1 MLHETKVSDAKKYE
15 IQILGDKFRV
25 RLKRNQ
31 HDYVGVRRTVRE
43 QAVQDAERLV
53 VAADISIPALE
64 AEVERLNQESGTK
77 EEALE
82 NAVAEAMRHW
92 LERGS
97 TSETRDVSR
106 KLQTRMRRVKRGDDQ
121 DVLFAA
127 AKMMVDEYLK
137 MKQFAKDN
145 PAQWLSDLDGYMSDY
160 VSSPRGT
167 SGLQYPFWRTGLRN
181 LGNSCFLNA
190 VVQCMVNC
198 QSLRKDLCETHLMG
212 PLRKRM
218 EELTQRLLSEKWDCI
233 APYDLLNQIYLTD
246 WVKFPPGRSADC
258 SDCLEY
264 LCSDCL
270 EYLLDKCISR
280 RDLYVSSPEATGREG
295 TVEAPEELTG
305 FVSL

>member
-1 MLHETKVSDAKKYE
+1 MPVQSRDGKHRARLQVAGQRHECPWRQSLAAAESDMEALEKARDASADIAAVVAMLHETKASHAKKYE

-53 VAADISIPALE
+53 AAADISIPALE

-97 TSETRDVSR
+97 TSEIRDVSR

-167 SGLQYPFWRTGLRN
+167 SGLQYLFWRTDLRN

-198 QSLRKDLCETHLMG
+198 QSLRKDLCETHF
-212 PLRKRM
+212 
-218 EELTQRLLSEKWDCI
+218 W
-233 APYDLLNQIYLTD
+233 
-246 WVKFPPGRSADC
+246 WVRCGSAWK
-258 SDCLEY
+258 S
-264 LCSDCL
+264 
-270 EYLLDKCISR
+270 
-280 RDLYVSSPEATGREG
+280 
-295 TVEAPEELTG
+295 
-305 FVSL
+305 